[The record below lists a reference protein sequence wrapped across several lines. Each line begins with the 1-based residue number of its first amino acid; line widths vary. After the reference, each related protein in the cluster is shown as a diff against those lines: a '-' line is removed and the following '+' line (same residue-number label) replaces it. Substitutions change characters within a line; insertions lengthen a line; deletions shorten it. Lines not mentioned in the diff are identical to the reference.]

1 MRIGEL
7 YSKGVYYH
15 KSDVPRNLREF
26 VNYQFSSNIYI
37 EDDFKCFNTK
47 FKNAIKKL
55 LPDGFVIHSWNR
67 GHYYC
72 SGVIKTPKDKFIY
85 ISIPDVRTW
94 GNEWITNI
102 LYRTMKHDKDWRGG
116 PNNYTSLFTF
126 TKDIESLYKKEI

>member
-7 YSKGVYYH
+7 YSHGVYYH

-26 VNYQFSSNIYI
+26 VNYQFSSNSYI
-37 EDDFKCFNTK
+37 EDDFKSFNTK

-55 LPDGFVIHSWNR
+55 LPDEFELHYWIR

-85 ISIPDVRTW
+85 ISIPDVRFFA
-94 GNEWITNI
+94 GEWITNI
-102 LYRTMKHDKDWRGG
+102 LYRTMEHDKDWKGG

-126 TKDIESLYKKEI
+126 TEDIKKLYQED

>member
-7 YSKGVYYH
+7 YSHGVYYH

-26 VNYQFSSNIYI
+26 VNYQFSSNVYI
-37 EDDFKCFNTK
+37 EDDFKSFNTK
-47 FKNAIKKL
+47 FRNAIKKL
-55 LPDGFVIHSWNR
+55 LPDGFELHYWIR

-102 LYRTMKHDKDWRGG
+102 LYRTMKHDKDWTGG
-116 PNNYTSLFTF
+116 FNNYTSLFTF
-126 TKDIESLYKKEI
+126 TEDIKKLYKED

>member
-7 YSKGVYYH
+7 YSHGVYYH

-26 VNYQFSSNIYI
+26 VNYQFSSNVYI
-37 EDDFKCFNTK
+37 EDDFKSFNTK

-55 LPDGFVIHSWNR
+55 LPDEFELHYWIR

-85 ISIPDVRTW
+85 ISIPDVRFFA
-94 GNEWITNI
+94 GEWITNI
-102 LYRTMKHDKDWRGG
+102 LYRTMEHDKDWKGG

-126 TKDIESLYKKEI
+126 TEDIKKLYKED

>member
-7 YSKGVYYH
+7 YSHGVYYH

-37 EDDFKCFNTK
+37 EDDFKSFNTK

-55 LPDGFVIHSWNR
+55 LPDGFELHHWNR

-72 SGVIKTPKDKFIY
+72 SGVIKTPNDKFIY
-85 ISIPDVRTW
+85 ISIPDVRYW
-94 GNEWITNI
+94 QNEWITNI
-102 LYRTMKHDKDWRGG
+102 LYRTMKHDKDWTGG

-126 TKDIESLYKKEI
+126 TEDIKKLYKED